1 MQQEVVMKKVKKRIE
16 ILYKADELYDFAQ
29 KIFSNKRIELL
40 KRCSK
45 LYKEAD
51 LSLMSEKVSKEADT
65 WDRWING

>member
-1 MQQEVVMKKVKKRIE
+1 MEKAKKRIE

>member
-1 MQQEVVMKKVKKRIE
+1 MEKAKKRIE
-16 ILYKADELYDFAQ
+16 TLFKADELYEFAQ

-40 KRCSK
+40 KRCSD

-51 LSLMSEKVSKEADT
+51 LSLMSEKVKKEAET